1 MSAPAQTSN
10 GSPSPQGEIAALRPI
25 RESAQ
30 ALLAQGQG
38 GEACDVLLSA
48 IQAVLVKNR
57 ELE

>member
-1 MSAPAQTSN
+1 MSACEPPSN
-10 GSPSPQGEIAALRPI
+10 GSPPPRGEIAALRPI

-48 IQAVLVKNR
+48 LQAVLVKNR